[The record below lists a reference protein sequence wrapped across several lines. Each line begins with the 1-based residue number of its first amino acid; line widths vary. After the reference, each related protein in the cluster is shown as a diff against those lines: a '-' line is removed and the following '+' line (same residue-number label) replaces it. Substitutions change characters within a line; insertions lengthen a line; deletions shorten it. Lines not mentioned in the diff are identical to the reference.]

1 MAELARGYLLAH
13 GIDSVLQDVEFTTL
27 EGPLSSLAGIRDVSV
42 KLQVWE
48 PDVPQAVRVLEEWQ
62 AAIARSHGR
71 GGAADERCLACGAP
85 LTPQDTRC
93 AACGWTWEEVA
104 PK

>member
-13 GIDSVLQDVEFTTL
+13 GIDSVLQDVETATL
-27 EGPLSSLAGIRDVSV
+27 QGHLSSMAGIRDLSV

-48 PDVPQAVRVLEEWQ
+48 PDAPRAVGVLQEWQ
-62 AAIARSHGR
+62 AAVARSHAR
-71 GGAADERCLACGAP
+71 GGSDDERCLACDAP
-85 LTPQDTRC
+85 LAPQDTRC
-93 AACGWTWEEVA
+93 SACGWTWEETA